1 MSDST
6 TYTISQL
13 AAEFDVTTRT
23 IRFYEEKGLL
33 TPTRRG
39 QHRIYNAAD
48 RVRLQLILRGK
59 RAGLSLDESCEVIDM
74 YDPGSDNVEQYHA
87 LLQKVDEKQQQ
98 LESQI
103 KDIEYLLVGLQEV
116 RDRCNNA
123 LQQALAED
131 AANQ

>member
-1 MSDST
+1 MSDGT

-23 IRFYEEKGLL
+23 IRFYEEKGML

-39 QHRIYNAAD
+39 QHRIYSSAD

-74 YDPGSDNVEQYHA
+74 YDPSSDNIEQYHA
-87 LLQKVDEKQQQ
+87 LLHKVDEKQQQ

-123 LQQALAED
+123 LQQATAEE

>member
-23 IRFYEEKGLL
+23 IRFYEEKGMLS
-33 TPTRRG
+33 PTRRG

-74 YDPGSDNVEQYHA
+74 YDPSSDNIEQYHA

-116 RDRCNNA
+116 RERCDNA
-123 LQQALAED
+123 LQQALAEE
-131 AANQ
+131 AVNQ

>member
-1 MSDST
+1 MLS
-6 TYTISQL
+6 
-13 AAEFDVTTRT
+13 
-23 IRFYEEKGLL
+23 
-33 TPTRRG
+33 PTRRG

-74 YDPGSDNVEQYHA
+74 YDPSSDNIEQYHA